1 MVAGGQGGIVIG
13 QRISATRIV
22 ATTIGVVAGL
32 LGLEHGYFETL
43 QGNAAPSAALIS
55 AIGPPCQPETAWH
68 ACEPAFTLVPS
79 FFVTGFLA
87 MISFACDTRTEAET
101 R

>member
-1 MVAGGQGGIVIG
+1 MG

-43 QGNAAPSAALIS
+43 QGNAAPSAALIAPS
-55 AIGPPCQPETAWH
+55 GHRANPRRRGTLAKRLSRSSPASSSP
-68 ACEPAFTLVPS
+68 ACS
-79 FFVTGFLA
+79 
-87 MISFACDTRTEAET
+87 R
-101 R
+101 

>member
-1 MVAGGQGGIVIG
+1 MVAGGQGGIVMG

-43 QGNAAPSAALIS
+43 QGNAAPSAGADS
-55 AIGPPCQPETAWH
+55 TIGPPCQPETAWH
-68 ACEPAFTLVPS
+68 ACEAALASSPASSSP
-79 FFVTGFLA
+79 
-87 MISFACDTRTEAET
+87 ACSR
-101 R
+101 